1 MAKRR
6 RDRDALNNC
15 VIGVPAQAGDPGV
28 RGLLDV
34 RLRGCVKT
42 PQTGEILEPRT
53 LRVGRGRWAVPTRDW
68 LPCRAEIRVGTLRC
82 SPCDAFSH
90 SLLRR
95 HDGSSEYPWP
105 LTRG

>member
-68 LPCRAEIRVGTLRC
+68 LPCRAEIRVGTLRF
-82 SPCDAFSH
+82 SPCDTA
-90 SLLRR
+90 
-95 HDGSSEYPWP
+95 SSAGMTA
-105 LTRG
+105 LQSVLGR